1 MVACARY
8 YLKRHAVRT
17 AAYVGASCA
26 AVHLTKQALIR
37 ATHSVKY
44 LGPAVE
50 FLADVGLPTPVVGP
64 LLVAR
69 LML

>member
-1 MVACARY
+1 M
-8 YLKRHAVRT
+8 RT
-17 AAYVGASCA
+17 AAYVAASCA
-26 AVHLTKQALIR
+26 AVHLAKQALIR
-37 ATHSVKY
+37 ATRPVKY

-50 FLADVGLPTPVVGP
+50 FLADVALPTPIVGP